1 MSRMRALRIMVLA
14 ALAPMAGCTADR
26 TPSAPQL
33 SGAPSLSSFA
43 NSEWSEP
50 VNLGAPINS
59 AAREMGA
66 TLAPDELTLY
76 VTSDRT
82 DLPGSL
88 GGLDIWVSR
97 RSCLDCPWGTPVSL
111 GPVINSPHSEGSPEL
126 SNDGLLLFFSSN
138 RAGIDDIYVSRR
150 TDKNDDRGWGV
161 PVMLGLDVNTEF
173 GEVAPDFLENAE
185 EARANL
191 YFTRGKG
198 TGPGGFDIYYA
209 PVTRDGQTL
218 GPSVLV
224 TELSSPDFFDAGTTV
239 RTDGRE
245 VFFSST
251 RPGGLLADL
260 WVSTRRSVHEP
271 WSLPAN
277 LGAPVNSAFADLS
290 PKLSKN
296 GRTLMFVSGAGRGGL
311 GLQDIWMTT
320 RTPSGQERDQ

>member
-1 MSRMRALRIMVLA
+1 MSRIRALGILALA
-14 ALAPMAGCTADR
+14 ALALLAGCSADR
-26 TPSAPQL
+26 TPNAPQP

-66 TLAPDELTLY
+66 TLGPDDLTLY

-97 RSCLDCPWGTPVSL
+97 RACLDCPWGTPVNL

-126 SNDGLLLFFSSN
+126 SNDGLLFFFSSN

-150 TDKNDDRGWGV
+150 TDKNDDRGWGT
-161 PVMLGLDVNTEF
+161 PVMLGADVNTDA
-173 GEVAPDFLENAE
+173 GEVTPDFLENAE
-185 EARANL
+185 EGRANL
-191 YFTRGKG
+191 YFTRGQA
-198 TGPGGFDIYYA
+198 TGPSGFDIYYA
-209 PVTRDGQTL
+209 PITRDGETL
-218 GPSVLV
+218 GPAVLV
-224 TELSSPDFFDAGTTV
+224 GELSFPGFADARTTM

-245 VFFSST
+245 VFFWST
-251 RPGGLLADL
+251 RPGSLLADL

-271 WSLPAN
+271 WSPPSN
-277 LGAPVNSAFADLS
+277 LGAPVNSAFPDLS
-290 PKLSKN
+290 PGLSKN
-296 GRTLMFVSGAGRGGL
+296 GRTLVFVSGAGRGGL

-320 RTPSGQERDQ
+320 RTPGGEERDQ